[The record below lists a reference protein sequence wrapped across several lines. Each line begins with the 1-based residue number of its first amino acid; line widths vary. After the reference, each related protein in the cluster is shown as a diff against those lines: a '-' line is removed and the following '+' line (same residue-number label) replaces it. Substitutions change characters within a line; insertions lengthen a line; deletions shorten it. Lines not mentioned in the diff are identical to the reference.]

1 MSELRTCRLV
11 TLGCKVNQYETQIV
25 REALLQGGFREANEG
40 EYADLCVVNTCTV
53 TNNGDSKSR
62 QVIRQ
67 LSRQNPGT
75 KTIVMGCY
83 ATRDPRAVSKLPN
96 VIEVVTDKRELPDVL
111 GRFGIVDMPNGISDF
126 EGHQRA
132 FVKIQD
138 GCILKCSYCIIPMV
152 RPGLRSRR
160 PIDIED
166 EIRALIDHGYRE
178 IVISGIHMGHFGV
191 DTNNLQPGDKP
202 ERLWHLLRR
211 LDRIPG
217 AWRMRLSSIE
227 TVEVNDDFIKA
238 AGDCEHLCPQFHPAL
253 QSGSNGVLTRM
264 RRRYRVERFLDRLDQ
279 IRDMLGND
287 PAFSTDLIVGFP
299 GETDA
304 EFQETLETCRKARF
318 MKVHVFPFSRR
329 DGTPAATMPDQVPPE
344 VIKER
349 VHILNNLERELAEQF
364 YLSRVLL
371 CSGEPGGVGPFV
383 QDILS
388 RMPES
393 PILEVLAERKSET
406 RPGFVRGSD
415 RWYMPVEVPG
425 TIDDLGQFVTCRAV
439 SANRE
444 GVVAER
450 ISGVRIP
457 MTNESQRRRGTLPMN
472 DESQIE
478 EHEEN
483 CTEGLTP
490 RRSPDDQPVNL
501 VQLGMPQTANH
512 DSGVQT
518 WPR

>member
-1 MSELRTCRLV
+1 MSQLRTCRLV
-11 TLGCKVNQYETQIV
+11 TLGCKVNQYETQLV
-25 REALLQGGFREANEG
+25 REALLQSGYREANDDES
-40 EYADLCVVNTCTV
+40 ADLCVVNTCTV
-53 TNNGDSKSR
+53 TNTGDSKSR

-83 ATRDPRAVSKLPN
+83 ATRDPQSVSELPN

-111 GRFGIVDMPNGISDF
+111 GRFGIVDMPNGISEF

-138 GCILKCSYCIIPMV
+138 GCILKCSYCIIPTV

-160 PIDIED
+160 PVDIED
-166 EIRALIDHGYRE
+166 EIRALIEHGYRE

-217 AWRMRLSSIE
+217 EWRMRLSSIE

-238 AGDCEHLCPQFHPAL
+238 VGDCEHICPQFHPAL
-253 QSGSNGVLTRM
+253 QSGSNTVLTRM
-264 RRRYRVERFLDRLDQ
+264 RRRYRVERFLERLDQ
-279 IRDMLGND
+279 IRETLGND
-287 PAFSTDLIVGFP
+287 PAFSTDIIVGFP

-304 EFQETLETCRKARF
+304 EFEETLETCRKARF

-329 DGTPAATMPDQVPPE
+329 DGTPAATMPGQVPPD
-344 VIKER
+344 VIRER
-349 VHILNNLERELAEQF
+349 VRILGDLERELAEQF
-364 YLSRVLL
+364 YLNRVNPINSDSDLNLL
-371 CSGEPGGVGPFV
+371 H
-383 QDILS
+383 
-388 RMPES
+388 
-393 PILEVLAERKSET
+393 VLVERECET
-406 RPGFVRGSD
+406 RPGYVRGTD

-425 TIDDLGQFVTCRAV
+425 TAADLAQFVMCRAV
-439 SANRE
+439 SANRN

-450 ISGVRIP
+450 I
-457 MTNESQRRRGTLPMN
+457 RGTVPIPGVAAN
-472 DESQIE
+472 DPAVANAGKILRRQS
-478 EHEEN
+478 
-483 CTEGLTP
+483 TGGLTP
-490 RRSPDDQPVNL
+490 LRSPDFVELRSQDFTEQCGSDPPDL
-501 VQLGMPQTANH
+501 VQLGTPHADLLN
-512 DSGVQT
+512 SGVHA